1 MDLILPTAPR
11 PGAVRLILSALT
23 GMTALALA
31 ALGTATAQEPADFKL
46 ATAQSAN
53 PSQAGG
59 QVSAGSEILAR
70 LQKNTSLTTD
80 ATATVTLTQQKAGQG
95 IKNFEMLFYRRDA
108 DDAFL
113 IVFNAPESEK
123 GNGYLRTGE
132 NFWMYRRNTRSFQ
145 HINRD
150 ENIGGTD
157 AQGDDFEDRPITE
170 LYVTSKDA
178 SGKEKITSET
188 LGKVPVY
195 RIEVTAKV
203 NDVDYPRKTWWVR
216 RDNFLLLKET
226 SFAMSGA
233 LMQTAYFLKYTPIE
247 GRYVPVEQ
255 IFIDEFEKGNKTKVN
270 LSNISTA
277 PIRKEVF
284 TKAYLENLSK

>member
-1 MDLILPTAPR
+1 MHGVKYLKAVLAFLLL
-11 PGAVRLILSALT
+11 GAVSALS
-23 GMTALALA
+23 GAV
-31 ALGTATAQEPADFKL
+31 P
-46 ATAQSAN
+46 
-53 PSQAGG
+53 
-59 QVSAGSEILAR
+59 AGSEILTR
-70 LQKNTSLTTD
+70 LQKNTSLTKD
-80 ATATVTLTQQKAGQG
+80 VTATVTLTQQKVGQG

-123 GNGYLRTGE
+123 GNGYLRVGE

-145 HINRD
+145 HVNRD

-157 AQGDDFEDRPITE
+157 AQGDDFEDRPVNE
-170 LYVTSKDA
+170 LYAPSKDS
-178 SGKEKITSET
+178 SGREKVTEET

-195 RIEVTAKV
+195 RMEVTAKV

-226 SFAMSGA
+226 SFALSGA

-247 GRYVPVEQ
+247 GRFVPVEQ

-270 LSNISTA
+270 LSGISVT